1 MIEINGNAVDFVKP
15 ESLAAV
21 LNANGFITDRIVVER
36 NGELV
41 PRGEYE
47 CTILCDG
54 DIIEVLQ
61 FVGGG

>member
-21 LNANGFITDRIVVER
+21 LSAKGFIAGRIVVER

-47 CTILCDG
+47 GTMLFDG